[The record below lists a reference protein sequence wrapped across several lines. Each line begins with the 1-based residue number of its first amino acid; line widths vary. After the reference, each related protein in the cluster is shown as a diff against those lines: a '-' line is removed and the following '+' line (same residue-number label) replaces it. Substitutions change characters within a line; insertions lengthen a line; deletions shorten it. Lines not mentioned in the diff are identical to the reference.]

1 MRKEVSIRRVIKYAT
16 IVTES
21 IIITPWRT
29 LPTCI
34 YHIYWNDEEVALFLD
49 KIMPICKSL
58 ALNKKGRKVLL
69 SHTRHRKFRVC
80 YLISL
85 RREWSYNI
93 LVEED
98 QKYNSNPIEALLFS
112 GGVYGCVLS
121 TFHFQITPLHP
132 GPSKSHFE
140 KKNGSNILLF
150 SEMQHWSTK
159 YTIEIYVFWYLSFYP
174 SPRISS

>member
-1 MRKEVSIRRVIKYAT
+1 
-16 IVTES
+16 
-21 IIITPWRT
+21 
-29 LPTCI
+29 
-34 YHIYWNDEEVALFLD
+34 
-49 KIMPICKSL
+49 MPICKSL
-58 ALNKKGRKVLL
+58 ALNKKGRNVLL

-112 GGVYGCVLS
+112 GGVYRCALS

-140 KKNGSNILLF
+140 KKMEVI
-150 SEMQHWSTK
+150 
-159 YTIEIYVFWYLSFYP
+159 SFYFLKCNTEVLNIP
-174 SPRISS
+174 LKYRYFDIYHFIHHQGFQVYHGGAGSCIDLAMENRGNKQS